1 MIRGILIA
9 VWVAGARLLVG
20 GVMVVV
26 VSVCEV
32 FVAVSVCEVFVAVS
46 VGEVFGC
53 VVKMSSARVLVA
65 ALVVA
70 VVGAAASLG
79 DFFTAAVGQE

>member
-32 FVAVSVCEVFVAVS
+32 FVAVSVCEVF
-46 VGEVFGC
+46 GC